1 MLVTLKS
8 ILRLAEADNKA
19 IGAFN
24 VTTLEGIRAVI
35 AAAEETGQPV
45 ILQFANAAHSGYIA
59 KVPVCVH
66 LDHGA
71 NLEEVH
77 EALELGFTSVMI
89 DGSALPY
96 EKNVALTDATVELAQ
111 GFGASVEAEIGS
123 MGREEF
129 LSAGGSEADLGES
142 SYTDPDQAARFVKD
156 TGIDALACSFGTVH
170 GIYLKAPKLDVDRIK
185 VIREKTGKPV
195 VMHGGSG
202 LSDEDFRR
210 CIQNGVRKIN
220 FGRSISTRTR
230 RNLQGMLSVSTSR
243 KQEMGMS
250 ISMMSRPGG
259 WSR

>member
-19 IGAFN
+19 IAAFN

-45 ILQFANAAHSGYIA
+45 ILQFANAAHSGYISLHEIGQIMMLYADEA

-156 TGIDALACSFGTVH
+156 TG
-170 GIYLKAPKLDVDRIK
+170 R
-185 VIREKTGKPV
+185 
-195 VMHGGSG
+195 
-202 LSDEDFRR
+202 
-210 CIQNGVRKIN
+210 
-220 FGRSISTRTR
+220 
-230 RNLQGMLSVSTSR
+230 
-243 KQEMGMS
+243 
-250 ISMMSRPGG
+250 
-259 WSR
+259 W

>member
-1 MLVTLKS
+1 MSQLWKES
-8 ILRLAEADNKA
+8 
-19 IGAFN
+19 
-24 VTTLEGIRAVI
+24 I

-45 ILQFANAAHSGYIA
+45 ILQFANAAHSGYISLHEIGQIMMLYADEA

-202 LSDEDFRR
+202 LSDEDKFA
-210 CIQNGVRKIN
+210 GDAVREHVSEAGDGNVYFHDVATWGMESMKKTYIHT
-220 FGRSISTRTR
+220 ISVFS
-230 RNLQGMLSVSTSR
+230 NLKES
-243 KQEMGMS
+243 
-250 ISMMSRPGG
+250 
-259 WSR
+259 

>member
-19 IGAFN
+19 IAAFN

-45 ILQFANAAHSGYIA
+45 ILQFANAAHSGYISLHEIGQIMLLYADEA

-129 LSAGGSEADLGES
+129 LSAGGS
-142 SYTDPDQAARFVKD
+142 
-156 TGIDALACSFGTVH
+156 
-170 GIYLKAPKLDVDRIK
+170 
-185 VIREKTGKPV
+185 
-195 VMHGGSG
+195 
-202 LSDEDFRR
+202 
-210 CIQNGVRKIN
+210 
-220 FGRSISTRTR
+220 
-230 RNLQGMLSVSTSR
+230 
-243 KQEMGMS
+243 
-250 ISMMSRPGG
+250 
-259 WSR
+259 